1 MMFKLAEAEKEGQ
14 WVEDWWSSEGRWV
27 TPAREPGRSEV
38 EVGKA
43 SVVYA
48 WLTCGRGVVLGWWWW
63 LLKDNNRDDSED
75 HGDIFIDDSDI
86 LQEINIDEEELPDA
100 DEQQGSDDEDTEEAD
115 DSMHT
120 FTGHTGEVYAVACSP
135 TDTTLVATGGGDDK
149 GFMWRIGRGDWAYE
163 LQGHSDSV
171 NSLAFSMDGQ
181 LLASGSFDG
190 TVRVWD
196 VASENLKYTLDG
208 PDAGIEWVKWHPRG
222 HLVLAGSE
230 DKTVWMWNADKGS
243 YLNMFTGHAS
253 TVTCGDFTPD
263 GKTICTGSDDATLRI
278 WNPRSGENIH
288 VIEGHRYH
296 TDGLTCLAISPDS
309 SVILTGSKDNNV
321 HMVNILTGK
330 VIGSLTAHGDSVE
343 CVGFSLSGPWAATGS
358 MDQKL
363 IVWDLQH
370 SVPRNTFLH
379 EGGVTC
385 LAWLG
390 TTRFIATGCADG
402 KVRVWDSLSDGET
415 AVKTFNGHSDVIQAL
430 TISASGDFLVS
441 VAMDGTA
448 RVFEIDEFK

>member
-1 MMFKLAEAEKEGQ
+1 MSFL
-14 WVEDWWSSEGRWV
+14 
-27 TPAREPGRSEV
+27 
-38 EVGKA
+38 
-43 SVVYA
+43 
-48 WLTCGRGVVLGWWWW
+48 
-63 LLKDNNRDDSED
+63 DNNRAESDD
-75 HGDIFIDDSDI
+75 HGEVFIDDSDI
-86 LQEINIDEEELPDA
+86 IQEINIDEEELPDA
-100 DEQQGSDDEDTEEAD
+100 DEQEQQGSDDEDIEEAD

-135 TDTTLVATGGGDDK
+135 IDTTLVATGGGDDK

-163 LQGHSDSV
+163 LQGHIDSV

-196 VASENLKYTLDG
+196 VASENLKFTLDG
-208 PDAGIEWVKWHPRG
+208 PGAGIEWVKWHPRG
-222 HLVLAGSE
+222 HVVLAGSE
-230 DKTVWMWNADKGS
+230 DKSVWMWNADKGS
-243 YLNMFTGHAS
+243 YLNMFTGHAN

-278 WNPRSGENIH
+278 WNPKSGENIH

-330 VIGSLTAHGDSVE
+330 VIGSLTAHEHSVE
-343 CVGFSLSGPWAATGS
+343 CVGFSLRVYVFKCWVGVLRCGSHFKEVGVVYEEVKHFLGKARRYTAVEGIHWSRAELLLIADGFRGPWAATGS

-390 TTRFIATGCADG
+390 TTRFIATGCVDG
-402 KVRVWDSLSDGET
+402 KVQVWDSLSDGEN
-415 AVKTFNGHSDVIQAL
+415 AVKTFSGHTDVIQAL

-441 VAMDGTA
+441 VAVDGTA